1 MSKSFIFIGKK
12 PLELDVKLL
21 TNGTVFLVYSLV
33 KNKSKTV
40 ATPKARAN
48 PLIGPIARTYRSVA
62 ADNET
67 KSAVK
72 IVFHASVAALS
83 AAN

>member
-1 MSKSFIFIGKK
+1 MIKKLFIGSTDI
-12 PLELDVKLL
+12 EVKLL

-48 PLIGPIARTYRSVA
+48 PLIGPIKMK
-62 ADNET
+62 DLLND
-67 KSAVK
+67 
-72 IVFHASVAALS
+72 
-83 AAN
+83 

>member
-1 MSKSFIFIGKK
+1 LSKSFIFIGKK
-12 PLELDVKLL
+12 PLELEVKLL

-33 KNKSKTV
+33 KNKSKIV

-48 PLIGPIARTYRSVA
+48 PLIGPIASTYRSVA